1 MLQGLGK
8 AIIASVSSLIGACL
22 FRVIWIFTAFAAKP
36 TLVIIYLSYP
46 ISWVLVALSHFI
58 MIRKTL
64 KKLRAAAPEMQE
76 ELVSADENAET
87 AEEAAISVDK
97 N

>member
-1 MLQGLGK
+1 M
-8 AIIASVSSLIGACL
+8 
-22 FRVIWIFTAFAAKP
+22 
-36 TLVIIYLSYP
+36 
-46 ISWVLVALSHFI
+46 LVALSHFI

-97 N
+97 NKKRCIIFP